1 MLMGFKQPLK
11 HCNELSSKKT
21 NSFLPSVLMLR
32 KLILISLGEKG
43 LKLIVH

>member
-1 MLMGFKQPLK
+1 MLIGFKQPLR

-21 NSFLPSVLMLR
+21 NSFLPSVLM
-32 KLILISLGEKG
+32 ILISLGEKG